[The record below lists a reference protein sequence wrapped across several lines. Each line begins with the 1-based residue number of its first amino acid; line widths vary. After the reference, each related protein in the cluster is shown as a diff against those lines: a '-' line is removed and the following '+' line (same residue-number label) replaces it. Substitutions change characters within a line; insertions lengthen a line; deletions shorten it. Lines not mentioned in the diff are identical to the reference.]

1 MFLNCPYC
9 RALVA
14 TDPVTDLPPSHC
26 PQCGERLRNV
36 DGTLVTA
43 LRPAGE
49 APAPEPEAAP
59 TPAPAEDFAAMERA
73 REDEAFV
80 REARAQGDPLDAFDQ
95 ETPTDEEDAETVRR
109 RVEFEAAAIA
119 AALLAP
125 VPRAERGLDE
135 QQLDA
140 LVDAN
145 LAAES
150 PALLD
155 ADRIDAVLQAAPE
168 ALPVAAVP
176 TEPNDGEASPPAAA
190 AVAAPPPPRPRV
202 GLRVPSFARGKGD
215 GTRHFRHWP
224 LVSVIALTL
233 LLVLQVLLA
242 DRARLATS
250 ATWRPVVAA
259 LCGVFRCA
267 LPPWREPE
275 AFTLVQRD
283 VRQHPTLPGVLRVS
297 ATFRNDARWAQPWP
311 QVHLTLSDLNGR
323 RAGERAFLP
332 REYLGGEPEQAELA
346 PGESVAIAMDIVEPA
361 PQIVAF
367 DFRFR

>member
-36 DGTLVTA
+36 DGSLVTA
-43 LRPAGE
+43 LRPGD
-49 APAPEPEAAP
+49 APAANATAEAAP
-59 TPAPAEDFAAMERA
+59 PPAEDFVAMERA
-73 REDEAFV
+73 REEEAFV

-95 ETPTDEEDAETVRR
+95 DAAADEEDAETARR

-145 LAAES
+145 LAAAS

-155 ADRIDAVLQAAPE
+155 ADRIEAALQSVPDTLPPPPDDA
-168 ALPVAAVP
+168 
-176 TEPNDGEASPPAAA
+176 D
-190 AVAAPPPPRPRV
+190 APPPPSVAPPAPVRPRV

-215 GTRHFRHWP
+215 GARRFAHWP
-224 LVSVIALTL
+224 AVSVVALAL

-242 DRARLATS
+242 DRASLATNP
-250 ATWRPVVAA
+250 TWRPVVAA
-259 LCGVFRCA
+259 LCSVFRCT

-283 VRQHPTLPGVLRVS
+283 VRQHPTLPGVLRVT

-311 QVHLTLSDLNGR
+311 RVHLTLSDINGR
-323 RAGERAFLP
+323 RAGERAFQP
-332 REYLGGEPEQAELA
+332 EEYLGGAPEQAELA
-346 PGESVAIAMDIVEPA
+346 PGESAAIAMDIVEPA

>member
-9 RALVA
+9 SALVA

-43 LRPAGE
+43 LRPGE
-49 APAPEPEAAP
+49 TPAATTEAAP
-59 TPAPAEDFAAMERA
+59 PPPPAEDFVAMERA
-73 REDEAFV
+73 REEEAFV

-95 ETPTDEEDAETVRR
+95 DATADDEDADTARR

-145 LAAES
+145 LAADA

-155 ADRIDAVLQAAPE
+155 AGRIDAVLQSVPETLPETTDDDAPDVTP
-168 ALPVAAVP
+168 APVP
-176 TEPNDGEASPPAAA
+176 PPA
-190 AVAAPPPPRPRV
+190 PTRPRV

-215 GTRHFRHWP
+215 GARRFAHWP
-224 LVSVIALTL
+224 AVSIALLAVL
-233 LLVLQVLLA
+233 LTVQVLLA
-242 DRARLATS
+242 DRANLATS
-250 ATWRPVVAA
+250 PTWRPVVAA
-259 LCGVFRCA
+259 LCSAFRCT

-283 VRQHPTLPGVLRVS
+283 VRQHPTLPGVLRVT

-311 QVHLTLSDLNGR
+311 RVHLTLSDVNGR

-332 REYLGGEPEQAELA
+332 QEYLGGAPEQAELA
-346 PGESVAIAMDIVEPA
+346 PGESAAIAMDIIEPA

>member
-9 RALVA
+9 SALVA
-14 TDPVTDLPPSHC
+14 TDPVSDLPPSHC

-36 DGTLVTA
+36 DGTLITA
-43 LRPAGE
+43 LRPADD
-49 APAPEPEAAP
+49 AAVAAP
-59 TPAPAEDFAAMERA
+59 PAAAPPAEDFAAMERA
-73 REDEAFV
+73 REEEAFV

-95 ETPTDEEDAETVRR
+95 DVATDDEDAETTRR

-145 LAAES
+145 LAAAS

-155 ADRIDAVLQAAPE
+155 AERIEAALQAAPD
-168 ALPVAAVP
+168 AVPPPTDTGAAVP
-176 TEPNDGEASPPAAA
+176 APS
-190 AVAAPPPPRPRV
+190 AVAPTPVPARPRV
-202 GLRVPSFARGKGD
+202 GLRVPSFARARGD
-215 GTRHFRHWP
+215 GARRFAHWP
-224 LVSVIALTL
+224 AVSVALLAL
-233 LLVLQVLLA
+233 LLGVQVLLA
-242 DRARLATS
+242 DRANLATS
-250 ATWRPVVAA
+250 PTWRPVVAT
-259 LCGVFRCA
+259 LCGAFRCT

-283 VRQHPTLPGVLRVS
+283 VRQHPTLAGVLRVT
-297 ATFRNDARWAQPWP
+297 ATFRNDARWSQPWP
-311 QVHLTLSDLNGR
+311 RVHLTLSDVNGR

-332 REYLGGEPEQAELA
+332 QEYLGGAPEQAELA
-346 PGESVAIAMDIVEPA
+346 PGESAAIAMDIVEPA

>member
-49 APAPEPEAAP
+49 APAPEAAPAP

-95 ETPTDEEDAETVRR
+95 DSTTDEEDAETVRR

-155 ADRIDAVLQAAPE
+155 ADRIDAALQAAPE
-168 ALPVAAVP
+168 ALPLPGEPDDAADVAA
-176 TEPNDGEASPPAAA
+176 PAAA
-190 AVAAPPPPRPRV
+190 AAPAPSRARPRV

-215 GTRHFRHWP
+215 GTRRFGHWP
-224 LVSVIALTL
+224 LVSVIALAL

-242 DRARLATS
+242 DRARFAAS
-250 ATWRPVVAA
+250 PTWRPVVAA

-332 REYLGGEPEQAELA
+332 QEYLGGEPEQAELA

>member
-1 MFLNCPYC
+1 M
-9 RALVA
+9 
-14 TDPVTDLPPSHC
+14 TDLPPSHC

-36 DGTLVTA
+36 DGTLITA
-43 LRPAGE
+43 LRPGDEVLA
-49 APAPEPEAAP
+49 ATPPPAPP
-59 TPAPAEDFAAMERA
+59 PAEDFVAMERA
-73 REDEAFV
+73 REEEAFV

-95 ETPTDEEDAETVRR
+95 DATTDEEDADTARR

-145 LAAES
+145 LAAAS

-155 ADRIDAVLQAAPE
+155 ADRIDAALQAVPDTLPPPAENDATPVP
-168 ALPVAAVP
+168 APVA
-176 TEPNDGEASPPAAA
+176 TPAP
-190 AVAAPPPPRPRV
+190 VRPRV

-215 GTRHFRHWP
+215 GARRFAHWP
-224 LVSVIALTL
+224 AVSVAVLAL

-242 DRARLATS
+242 DRANLATS
-250 ATWRPVVAA
+250 PTWRPVVAA
-259 LCGVFRCA
+259 LCSAFRCT

-283 VRQHPTLPGVLRVS
+283 VRQHPTLPGVLRVT

-311 QVHLTLSDLNGR
+311 RVHLTLSDVNGR
-323 RAGERAFLP
+323 RAGERSFQP
-332 REYLGGEPEQAELA
+332 QEYLGGAPEQAELA
-346 PGESVAIAMDIVEPA
+346 PGESAAIAMDIVEPA